1 MGIFD
6 TLFGKKLFK
15 PQPDDV
21 KMWQS
26 TGKFVICQP
35 CNCLEPQYKNGR
47 FGNLLLHSETQ
58 DTGCDAWKLLESLVE
73 TAARKRS
80 KEFSPGLEMP
90 PELWSQIIT
99 LPRSLAKLTS
109 VKRLYLYGSNLVR
122 IPPEIGAM
130 DSLEELD
137 IYTSYRLHW
146 LPYEVTRCQKLK
158 QSRASTRA
166 LYGNYKYRPPF
177 PRLGDGAAKTS
188 FAPGRCSVCGQ
199 NFSPESVHQVWI
211 SLCVATD
218 VFPLLAHAC
227 SAECVRK
234 LPPSPKGYVN
244 YPHTGGLEL
253 QQPKP
258 SHMVRGKVVSDEELG
273 AILRTDH

>member
-1 MGIFD
+1 
-6 TLFGKKLFK
+6 
-15 PQPDDV
+15 
-21 KMWQS
+21 MWQS
-26 TGKFVICQP
+26 AGKFVICQP

-58 DTGCDAWKLLESLVE
+58 DTNCDAWKLLESLVE

-80 KEFSPGLEMP
+80 AEFSPGLEMP

-130 DSLEELD
+130 ESLEELD

-158 QSRASTRA
+158 RSRASTRA
-166 LYGNYKYRPPF
+166 LYGNYKYRPLF
-177 PRLGDGAAKTS
+177 PRLGDGTQKPASLRAGAA
-188 FAPGRCSVCGQ
+188 FAVKVFLPSRRIRFGFHFVLQRM
-199 NFSPESVHQVWI
+199 FFP
-211 SLCVATD
+211 SLCMLVLWNASGNFRVRQKVMSVIHT
-218 VFPLLAHAC
+218 LA
-227 SAECVRK
+227 
-234 LPPSPKGYVN
+234 G
-244 YPHTGGLEL
+244 
-253 QQPKP
+253 
-258 SHMVRGKVVSDEELG
+258 
-273 AILRTDH
+273 

>member
-15 PQPDDV
+15 PKPDDV

-26 TGKFVICQP
+26 ARKFVICQP

-130 DSLEELD
+130 ESLEELD

-199 NFSPESVHQVWI
+199 GLSLQSLRQVWI
-211 SLCVATD
+211 SLRVATD
-218 VFPLLAHAC
+218 VFPLLVNAC
-227 SAECVRK
+227 SDECVRR
-234 LPPSPKGYVN
+234 LPTPPKGYVAQ
-244 YPHTGGLEL
+244 PHTGGLEL
-253 QQPKP
+253 RQPQRG
-258 SHMVRGKVVSDEELG
+258 HMVRGEIISHDELLKQRG
-273 AILRTDH
+273 IVR

>member
-1 MGIFD
+1 
-6 TLFGKKLFK
+6 
-15 PQPDDV
+15 
-21 KMWQS
+21 MWQS
-26 TGKFVICQP
+26 AGKFVICQP

-58 DTGCDAWKLLESLVE
+58 DTSCDAWKLLESLVE

-99 LPRSLAKLTS
+99 LPRSLAKLTL

-130 DSLEELD
+130 ESLKELD

-177 PRLGDGAAKTS
+177 PQLGDGAAKTS
-188 FAPGRCSVCGQ
+188 FASGKCSVCGQ
-199 NFSPESVHQVWI
+199 SFSPESVHQVWI
-211 SLCVATD
+211 SLRVATD
-218 VFPLLAHAC
+218 VLPLLVNAC
-227 SAECVRK
+227 SEECVRR
-234 LPPSPKGYVN
+234 LPKPAQGYVDR
-244 YPHTGGLEL
+244 PHAGGLEL
-253 QQPKP
+253 QQPPKG
-258 SHMVRGKVVSDEELG
+258 HMARGVVIPNKD
-273 AILRTDH
+273 